1 MKTTTRRT
9 TTLGLFAAAMG
20 LATAPALAGDPADAA
35 KAEMSPA
42 EIVRAVEGAGYSNVR
57 DIEFDDGRWE
67 MEATSPA
74 GAAVDIEVDARTGKV
89 LHEEAD

>member
-1 MKTTTRRT
+1 MKTTMHKIR
-9 TTLGLFAAAMG
+9 TLGLFAAAMG
-20 LATAPALAGDPADAA
+20 LAATPVLAADVTDAA

-42 EIVRAVEGAGYSNVR
+42 EIVRAVEAAGYTNVR

-74 GAAVDIEVDARTGKV
+74 GAPVDLEVDAKTGKV